1 MKRIA
6 IRVVPALVLLVAAYA
21 WVAPLVSGQASPMPS
36 TKNGE
41 WPMYT
46 ADLRGSK
53 YSPLDQIN
61 GTNFSKL
68 EVAWRVKTD
77 NFGPRPETKL
87 EGTPIMVKGMLYATA
102 GTRRAVIAV
111 EPRTGEIK
119 WTYSLD
125 EGERATR
132 WAPRQ
137 LSGRGL
143 SYWTDGKGDD
153 RVIYVTTGYQLVSL
167 NAKTGQ
173 PVPTFGR
180 NGIVDLKVGIMIN
193 GKQAD
198 LEKSEIGLHS
208 TPTVVND
215 TVLVGSSMFEGLGY
229 EYATNVQGQARAFD
243 VRTGKLLWAFKGIP
257 GRGEFGFDTWKNES
271 AGYTGNNGVW
281 TQITADPEAGIVYL
295 PVETP
300 TIDEYGGNRPGDN
313 LFAESLVA
321 VDLKTGV
328 RKWHFQ
334 FVHHPLWDH
343 DMSSAPLLIDTTID
357 GKLRKIVAVPSKQGW
372 LYCFDRITGVPI
384 WPIEER
390 PVPQSTMKHEETA
403 KTQPFPTKPVPYART
418 YLAESDL
425 IDFTPALRA
434 QALKNLKLFRWEP
447 TPYVPPTGPES
458 KLLGSINVGNTAGG
472 TNWPGAGFDLETGI
486 FYSQAG
492 MTNVT
497 VGHYDEEEFHKVS
510 PENKGN
516 RTPRWEAEP
525 NYGLRPERPA
535 AAPGAPAAPAVNF
548 PGSQGRRALVEGLE
562 GLPIV
567 KPPYGVLA
575 AIDLKNPDKLLFQVP
590 HGDTPDAVRNHPLL
604 KGLNIPKTGQ
614 GGSVGVL
621 ITKTLVVV
629 GDPQF
634 TAPPGRARGAMLR
647 AYDKQ
652 TGAQLGEVLLP
663 APIVGMPMT
672 YSVGGRQYIV
682 VGVSGGNYTGEY
694 ISLALPVTGR

>member
-6 IRVVPALVLLVAAYA
+6 FRVVPALVLLVGVYA

-61 GTNFSKL
+61 GTNFSKM
-68 EVAWRVKTD
+68 EVAWRLKTD

-87 EGTPIMVKGMLYATA
+87 EGTPIMVKGMVYATA
-102 GTRRAVIAV
+102 GTRRAVVALNAA
-111 EPRTGEIK
+111 TGEIK
-119 WTYSLD
+119 WTYSMD

-153 RVIYVTTGYQLVSL
+153 RVVYVTTGYRLVSL

-173 PVPTFGR
+173 PVAGFGT
-180 NGIVDLKVGIMIN
+180 NGVVDLKQGIMIN

-208 TPTVVND
+208 TPTIVGDVI
-215 TVLVGSSMFEGLGY
+215 LVGSSMFEGLGY
-229 EYATNVQGQARAFD
+229 VYATNVQGQARAFD
-243 VRTGKLLWAFKGIP
+243 ARTGKLLWSFHGIP
-257 GRGEFGFDTWKNES
+257 KRGEFGFDTWKNES

-281 TQITADPEAGIVYL
+281 TQITADPELGIVYL

-357 GKLRKIVAVPSKQGW
+357 GKPRKIVAVPSKQGW
-372 LYCFDRITGVPI
+372 LYCFDRATGVPI
-384 WPIEER
+384 WPIEEK
-390 PVPQSTMKHEETA
+390 PVPQSTMKYEETS
-403 KTQPFPTKPVPYART
+403 KTQPFPTKPVPYGRT
-418 YLAESDL
+418 HVAENDL

-434 QALKNLKLFRWEP
+434 QALANLKFFRWEP

-458 KLLGSINVGNTAGG
+458 KLLGSINIANTTGN
-472 TNWPGAGFDLETGI
+472 TNWPGAGFDIETGI
-486 FYSQAG
+486 FYSHAH
-492 MTNVT
+492 NSAVS
-497 VGHYDEEEFHKVS
+497 VGHYDEEEFSKVS

-525 NYGLRPERPA
+525 DYGRPR
-535 AAPGAPAAPAVNF
+535 APGAAPAAPAFGGNE
-548 PGSQGRRALVEGLE
+548 GRRKLGEGLD

-567 KPPYGVLA
+567 KPPYGVLS

-590 HGDTPDAVRNHPLL
+590 HGDTPDNIKNHPLL
-604 KGLNIPKTGQ
+604 KGMNIPRTGQ
-614 GGSVGVL
+614 PGNAGVL
-621 ITKTLVVV
+621 ITKTMVVV
-629 GDPQF
+629 GDPQV
-634 TAPPGRARGAMLR
+634 TTKNGQRGASVR
-647 AYDKQ
+647 AYDKM
-652 TGAQLGEVLLP
+652 TGAEIGEVRVP
-663 APIVGMPMT
+663 AQVLGMPMT
-672 YSVGGRQYIV
+672 YSVDGRQYIV

-694 ISLALPVTGR
+694 IAFRLPESEIKK